1 MENNAKLKH
10 KEEQT
15 LTWNKSLIRAE
26 FLKIYFDY
34 LGFNDTLN
42 IERPTTIYDFQRE
55 KDKDKLLF
63 AIASINESSNV
74 ISRLKEDKDVAKKLN
89 ANLVDKTGIIIMY
102 PEQNN
107 EDSSLNFIELAL
119 TGFINLNNK
128 SLYKSNSPIAMFF
141 NQLNLTKSKDNFESL
156 DKFFKS
162 NEALNTKHN
171 EIVNDV
177 FRNELSKIRNES
189 AQHANY
195 SLFFEHQGKL
205 YEYISSINLLQVIKP
220 EGITEANMAEVINNH
235 IIQKNQE
242 ENDLAGAALDEERV

>member
-1 MENNAKLKH
+1 MENNAKLKD
-10 KEEQT
+10 KAEQT

-55 KDKDKLLF
+55 KDKEKLLF

-74 ISRLKEDKDVAKKLN
+74 ISRLKKDKDVAKKLN
-89 ANLVDKTGIIIMY
+89 ANLVDKTGIKIMY
-102 PEQNN
+102 PENNN

-128 SLYKSNSPIAMFF
+128 SLYKTNSPIATFF
-141 NQLNLTKSKDNFESL
+141 NQLHSTKSKENFEGL

-162 NEALNTKHN
+162 NEAFNTKHN

-177 FRNELSKIRNES
+177 FRN
-189 AQHANY
+189 
-195 SLFFEHQGKL
+195 
-205 YEYISSINLLQVIKP
+205 
-220 EGITEANMAEVINNH
+220 
-235 IIQKNQE
+235 
-242 ENDLAGAALDEERV
+242 